1 MKGTKFLISFLIL
14 SISTQ
19 VVAQTNSAGISAK
32 DALQRLVEGNLRFVQ
47 GKSIRPN
54 QSVERIKEVSKKQNP
69 FATIVGCSDSRVPN
83 EIIFDQGLGD
93 LFILRTAG
101 QVSTYASWGSIE
113 FSVAV
118 LGVNLIVVLGH
129 TSCGAVGAACKAD
142 DVPGHIIAL
151 TNSIKPAAEK
161 VKHMEGDYLD
171 NAVKANVAFQVVSL
185 RKLDPILSKY
195 YNKGQ
200 LQIVG
205 AVYDLETGKVNYLSE
220 EYISTITK

>member
-1 MKGTKFLISFLIL
+1 MNSTKFLFCFFLCAFSAQIS
-14 SISTQ
+14 
-19 VVAQTNSAGISAK
+19 AQSNQTSVSAK

-54 QSVERIKEVSKKQNP
+54 QSVERIKEVSKRQNP

-83 EIIFDQGLGD
+83 EIVFDQGLGD

-142 DVPGHIIAL
+142 EVPGHIITL
-151 TNSIKPAAEK
+151 TNAIKPAAEK
-161 VKHMEGDYLD
+161 VKQMDGDFLD
-171 NAVKANVAFQVVSL
+171 NAVKANVAFQVNSL

-200 LQIVG
+200 LHIVG
-205 AVYDLETGKVNYLSE
+205 AVYDLETGKVNFLTE
-220 EYISTITK
+220 DYITSITK

>member
-1 MKGTKFLISFLIL
+1 MKGYKFLISFFLCV
-14 SISTQ
+14 ISTQ
-19 VVAQTNSAGISAK
+19 IMAQSNNASVSAK
-32 DALQRLVEGNLRFVQ
+32 EALQKLVEGNLRFVQ

-54 QSVERIKEVSKKQNP
+54 QSVDRIKEVSKKQNP

-83 EIIFDQGLGD
+83 EIVFDQGLGD

-113 FSVAV
+113 FSVEV

-129 TSCGAVGAACKAD
+129 TKCGAVGAACKAD

-151 TNSIKPAAEK
+151 TNAIKPAAEK
-161 VKHMEGDYLD
+161 VKHMDGDFFD

-185 RKLDPILSKY
+185 RKLDPILSKS

-205 AVYDLETGKVNYLSE
+205 AVYDLETGKVNFLSE
-220 EYISTITK
+220 DYINSVTK

>member
-1 MKGTKFLISFLIL
+1 MKGFRFFISFFFF
-14 SISTQ
+14 SITTQ
-19 VVAQTNSAGISAK
+19 LMAESNNPGIPAK
-32 DALQRLVEGNLRFVQ
+32 EALQRLVEGNLRFVQ

-54 QSVERIKEVSKKQNP
+54 QSLERIKEVSKKQNP

-83 EIIFDQGLGD
+83 EIVFDQGLGD

-129 TSCGAVGAACKAD
+129 SSCGAVGAACKAD
-142 DVPGHIIAL
+142 EVPGHIIAL
-151 TNSIKPAAEK
+151 TNAIKPAAEK
-161 VKHMEGDYLD
+161 VKHMEGDFLD
-171 NAVKANVAFQVVSL
+171 NAVKANVALQVVSL
-185 RKLDPILSKY
+185 RKLDPIISKY
-195 YNKGQ
+195 YNRGQ

-205 AVYDLETGKVNYLSE
+205 AVYDLETGKVNFLTE
-220 EYISTITK
+220 DYISSITK

>member
-1 MKGTKFLISFLIL
+1 MKVIKFLSSFLIIT
-14 SISTQ
+14 ISSQ
-19 VVAQTNSAGISAK
+19 MFAQSNSGVPAK
-32 DALQRLVEGNLRFVQ
+32 EALQRLVEGNLRFVH

-83 EIIFDQGLGD
+83 EIVFDQGLGD

-101 QVSTYASWGSIE
+101 QVSTYVSWGSIE

-129 TSCGAVGAACKAD
+129 SSCGAVGAACKAD
-142 DVPGHIIAL
+142 EVPGHIIAL
-151 TNSIKPAAEK
+151 TNAIKPAAEK
-161 VKHMEGDYLD
+161 VKHMDGDFLD
-171 NAVKANVAFQVVSL
+171 NAVKANVALQVVSL
-185 RKLDPILSKY
+185 RKLDPIISKY

-205 AVYDLETGKVNYLSE
+205 AVYDLETGKVNFLSE
-220 EYISTITK
+220 DYITSITK

>member
-1 MKGTKFLISFLIL
+1 MKGFRFFISFFFF
-14 SISTQ
+14 SITTHLMAES
-19 VVAQTNSAGISAK
+19 NHAGLPAK
-32 DALQRLVEGNLRFVQ
+32 EALQRLVEGNLRFVQ

-54 QSVERIKEVSKKQNP
+54 QTVERIKEVSKKQNP

-83 EIIFDQGLGD
+83 EIVFDQGLGD

-129 TSCGAVGAACKAD
+129 SSCGAVGAACKAD
-142 DVPGHIIAL
+142 EVPGHIIAL
-151 TNSIKPAAEK
+151 TNAIKPAAEK
-161 VKHMEGDYLD
+161 AKHLEGDFLD
-171 NAVKANVAFQVVSL
+171 NAVKTNVALQVVSL
-185 RKLDPILSKY
+185 RKLDPIISKY

-205 AVYDLETGKVNYLSE
+205 AVYDLETGKVNFLTE
-220 EYISTITK
+220 EFITSITK

>member
-1 MKGTKFLISFLIL
+1 MKGFTFLICFFFF
-14 SISTQ
+14 SIT
-19 VVAQTNSAGISAK
+19 AQLMAQSGNTSVSAK
-32 DALQRLVEGNLRFVQ
+32 EALQRLVEGNLRFVQ

-83 EIIFDQGLGD
+83 EIVFDQGLGD

-129 TSCGAVGAACKAD
+129 SSCGAVGAACKAD
-142 DVPGHIIAL
+142 EVPGHIIAL
-151 TNSIKPAAEK
+151 TNAIKPAAEK
-161 VKHMEGDYLD
+161 VKHMEGDFLD
-171 NAVKANVAFQVVSL
+171 NAVKANVALQVVSL
-185 RKLDPILSKY
+185 RKLDPIISKY

-205 AVYDLETGKVNYLSE
+205 AVYDLETGKVNFLTE
-220 EYISTITK
+220 DYISSITK